1 MTVAYPGKTS
11 KPMAL
16 LRHGGFMLLVLLLG
30 ACSDPGRSTAPAAL
44 SRVPLHIDLQAYH
57 SLVDA
62 QTRKSLI
69 FAEALR
75 LSTEQFLHTPDATQQ
90 AALQTAWLKAHNAF
104 VAVLALAAIDQQAPL
119 LFQIDAW
126 PIEPGYLDS
135 LPAYPDSG
143 LISDVTLAITAE
155 SLREQHG
162 FTDSQEVS
170 LGFHAMEYLIFA
182 RSAADFLNLPGTT
195 LSQPQ
200 PTAGTDGDQQ
210 QQGEGGEV
218 DPAGAVA
225 TDVLSR
231 RRQTL
236 KILADL
242 INQDL
247 YQLVTGINTATTA
260 SSTATPA
267 NQLLA
272 ILTRSRHTS
281 DRALAASQQLLTGEA
296 GHGAFS
302 SSSAE
307 ILQLTLR
314 SLQQVFSS
322 PADLGQALLPLAPK
336 ATADLLATLAQA
348 QTLSGAP
355 QPASEADHAQLTLL
369 VAALPHHFDDLI
381 AALNSHLA
389 GH

>member
-1 MTVAYPGKTS
+1 M
-11 KPMAL
+11 
-16 LRHGGFMLLVLLLG
+16 
-30 ACSDPGRSTAPAAL
+30 
-44 SRVPLHIDLQAYH
+44 
-57 SLVDA
+57 
-62 QTRKSLI
+62 
-69 FAEALR
+69 
-75 LSTEQFLHTPDATQQ
+75 
-90 AALQTAWLKAHNAF
+90 
-104 VAVLALAAIDQQAPL
+104 
-119 LFQIDAW
+119 
-126 PIEPGYLDS
+126 
-135 LPAYPDSG
+135 
-143 LISDVTLAITAE
+143 
-155 SLREQHG
+155 
-162 FTDSQEVS
+162 
-170 LGFHAMEYLIFA
+170 
-182 RSAADFLNLPGTT
+182 
-195 LSQPQ
+195 
-200 PTAGTDGDQQ
+200 
-210 QQGEGGEV
+210 

-296 GHGAFS
+296 GHGAYS
-302 SSSAE
+302 DSSAE

-314 SLQQVFSS
+314 GLQQVFSS

-336 ATADLLATLAQA
+336 ATADLQATLAQA
-348 QTLSGAP
+348 QALSGGL
-355 QPASEADHAQLTLL
+355 QPASEADHAHLTLL